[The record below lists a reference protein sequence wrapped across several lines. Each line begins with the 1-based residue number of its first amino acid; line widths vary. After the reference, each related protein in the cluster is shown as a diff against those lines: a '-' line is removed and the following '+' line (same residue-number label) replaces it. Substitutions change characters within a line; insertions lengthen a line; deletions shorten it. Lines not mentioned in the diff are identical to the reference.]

1 MDMIELSEQ
10 VMELEAKLS
19 ELAREL
25 DRQEEDEEAIRYNVA
40 KRLFLAVDLSMK
52 ALAQELER
60 LGRNGQAGK
69 N

>member
-1 MDMIELSEQ
+1 MIELSEQ